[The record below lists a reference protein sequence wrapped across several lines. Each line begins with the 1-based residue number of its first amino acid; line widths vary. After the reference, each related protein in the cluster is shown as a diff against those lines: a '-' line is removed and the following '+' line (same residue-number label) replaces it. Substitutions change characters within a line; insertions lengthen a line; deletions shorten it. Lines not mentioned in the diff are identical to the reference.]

1 MSQPNT
7 TTASSPVSA
16 PIKGRGSSSNMAN
29 RFSLQTSE
37 YFQNESYFQ
46 SSTQNKRS
54 QRAGVKNTHVKSNHH
69 QAVNSENLIQSVP
82 ADQQTDLLSGLP
94 DIYSAE
100 TVSTDTVSADT
111 VIEDSLSSDIASD
124 LTVNPKTVYIKETCK
139 SIINYNQSP
148 DIPFDRSVNIYRG
161 CEHGC
166 IYCFARPTHSYLDLS
181 PGLDFETKIIYKHN
195 AIEQLK
201 KELESPRYQCKPIAL
216 GINTDAYQP
225 IDEQLKLTRQALQV
239 CLEYK
244 QPVSLLTKSKLVLRD
259 LDILQDLSKENLVSV
274 GVSLT
279 SLNNRLKTIM
289 EPRTASAKARL
300 NVMKQL
306 TDNGI
311 ATTAMIA
318 PIIPAI
324 NDKEI
329 ERLLDAVHQ
338 QGVEQAGYVLLRLP
352 YELKTLFS
360 DWLEQHFP
368 YRKQKVLNYLYDMRN
383 GQLNN
388 SEFGTRMT
396 GSGIFANLFKI
407 RFQVACRKFQ
417 INMSKPQPLNCDLFK
432 NHQPAQLALL

>member
-1 MSQPNT
+1 MSQLNT
-7 TTASSPVSA
+7 ALESPIGA

-29 RFSLQTSE
+29 RFSLLTTE
-37 YFQNESYFQ
+37 Q
-46 SSTQNKRS
+46 SLDPHHSTTQYKHSNKTLSDGKHAQKR
-54 QRAGVKNTHVKSNHH
+54 
-69 QAVNSENLIQSVP
+69 QAERL
-82 ADQQTDLLSGLP
+82 TDLMDDTDLMVESV
-94 DIYSAE
+94 DSAE
-100 TVSTDTVSADT
+100 T
-111 VIEDSLSSDIASD
+111 
-124 LTVNPKTVYIKETCK
+124 PKTVYIKETCK

-148 DIPFDRSVNIYRG
+148 DIPFDRSINIYRG

-181 PGLDFETKIIYKHN
+181 PGLDFETKIIYKQN

-201 KELESPRYQCKPIAL
+201 KELASPRYRCKPIAL

-225 IDEQLKLTRQALQV
+225 IDEQLKLTRKALQMF
-239 CLEYK
+239 LEYK

-259 LDILQDLSKENLVSV
+259 LDILQDLSANNLVSV
-274 GVSLT
+274 GISLT

-300 NVMKQL
+300 TVMKQL
-306 TDNGI
+306 REKGI

-329 ERLLDAVHQ
+329 ESLLNAVHQ

-352 YELKTLFS
+352 YELKTLFTE
-360 DWLEQHFP
+360 WLEQHFP
-368 YRKQKVLNYLYDMRN
+368 YRKQKVLNYLYDLRD

-407 RFQVACRKFQ
+407 RFQVACRKFN
-417 INMSKPQPLNCDLFK
+417 INQAERQPLNCNLFD
-432 NHQPAQLALL
+432 NQQPSQLSLL